1 MKLFSFLIIAFIT
14 LHSCQSTMVKTHAVR
29 LKPGADLR
37 KEIEDY
43 VKKNNIKAGWIA
55 TCAGSLTTYNI
66 RFANQPDGVKDSGHF
81 EIVSLT
87 GTASVNG
94 SHLHISISDSTGRTI
109 GGHLLDSNIVYTT
122 AEIILQEDDSFVFT
136 REKDGTTPWE
146 ELQIKKNQ

>member
-1 MKLFSFLIIAFIT
+1 
-14 LHSCQSTMVKTHAVR
+14 MVKTHAVR

-136 REKDGTTPWE
+136 REKDGT
-146 ELQIKKNQ
+146 